1 MRTPLLCETN
11 PDQHASDYHS
21 TRVRVDVPA
30 LRTRSCHDDAGGL
43 VSLFSRVFGVPGID
57 PTESR

>member
-1 MRTPLLCETN
+1 MRPPLPYETN

-21 TRVRVDVPA
+21 TRVHLDVPA
-30 LRTRSCHDDAGGL
+30 LRTRRCHDDAGGL

-57 PTESR
+57 PPESR